1 MIFVSPIRSA
11 FSKNGGNNLKLRQL
25 KNKSVTLWHTFLTFK
40 TLRILVWYWSFLILF
55 LVFSSTLDQDQYCC
69 LALKCTQ
76 CSPVSVSQQ
85 GIDFTF
91 SYYSFIS
98 NSITQSFIFQL
109 LETRNTQQKEMTFR
123 MEMTKTSDLTSSTFE
138 SDFRIS
144 SAAAWLKESKTPWH
158 RPYRGISL
166 FARGRNV
173 EALIHSTNGRPRIT
187 TSIPVLILHCSWK
200 FLILQ
205 GLSEGMTNIKFFFSC
220 FRYETSGKLMP

>member
-11 FSKNGGNNLKLRQL
+11 FSKKGGNNLTLRQL
-25 KNKSVTLWHTFLTFK
+25 ENKSVTLWRTFLTFQ
-40 TLRILVWYWSFLILF
+40 TLRILVWYWSF

-109 LETRNTQQKEMTFR
+109 LETRNTQQKEGTFWLLHVHSYQIWPKLQFWPQLDYLNR
-123 MEMTKTSDLTSSTFE
+123 FSRFDLQSRPKNE
-138 SDFRIS
+138 KHLDIVP
-144 SAAAWLKESKTPWH
+144 AKEFLFLLQG
-158 RPYRGISL
+158 GISRL
-166 FARGRNV
+166 
-173 EALIHSTNGRPRIT
+173 
-187 TSIPVLILHCSWK
+187 
-200 FLILQ
+200 
-205 GLSEGMTNIKFFFSC
+205 
-220 FRYETSGKLMP
+220 